1 VRALR
6 FLLHVYAYLFHL
18 VLALFLLGMAV
29 VAWLARS
36 SNFSLGMIPWY
47 SGASLVRFL
56 VITSLV
62 GVLAVG
68 LAASGRFR
76 PLFALW
82 TLFVLG
88 MVVWGF
94 FIGPYSY
101 AGFEEFQTAL
111 WMLAG
116 AVVAA
121 AGGLSQLRPVK
132 S

>member
-1 VRALR
+1 MRALR

-18 VLALFLLGMAV
+18 VLALFVLGMAL

-36 SNFSLGMIPWY
+36 STFSLGVIPWY

-56 VITSLV
+56 VITSVV
-62 GVLAVG
+62 GLLAVV

-76 PLFALW
+76 LLFALW

-101 AGFEEFQTAL
+101 AGFDEFQTAL
-111 WMLAG
+111 WLFAA